1 MSKYPK
7 KLFYKIG
14 EVCDICGVEAHVLR
28 YWESEFSALAPTR
41 NKSGQRIY
49 RLKDLEIIDTIKRL
63 LYQEG
68 YTIAGAGRRLLEQ
81 GLINGQEFPLL
92 RKRKV
97 SPAETLA
104 QIKGLAQEILQILD
118 KAAERSSKAR
128 SSPTKLAAPATET
141 EAAPGTQ
148 LIMSEI
154 LLPDAQAGAGK
165 VEKR

>member
-1 MSKYPK
+1 MPRYPK

-14 EVCDICGVEAHVLR
+14 EVCEICGVEAHVLR

-49 RLKDLEIIDTIKRL
+49 RGKDLEIIDTIKRL

-81 GLINGQEFPLL
+81 GLLNGQEFPLL

-104 QIKGLAQEILQILD
+104 EIRQSLNEILEILD
-118 KAAERSSKAR
+118 RTPPKAKETRIA
-128 SSPTKLAAPATET
+128 TAASHSGTA
-141 EAAPGTQ
+141 TQ
-148 LIMSEI
+148 LIMSDI
-154 LLPDAQAGAGK
+154 LLTDAQPEPDKA
-165 VEKR
+165 EKR

>member
-1 MSKYPK
+1 PK

-14 EVCDICGVEAHVLR
+14 EVCEICGVEAHVLR

-49 RLKDLEIIDTIKRL
+49 RGKDLEIIDTIKRL

-68 YTIAGAGRRLLEQ
+68 YTIAGAVRRLLEQ
-81 GLINGQEFPLL
+81 GVLNGQEFPLL

-104 QIKGLAQEILQILD
+104 EIKQGLGEILEILHRHEP
-118 KAAERSSKAR
+118 KAM
-128 SSPTKLAAPATET
+128 
-141 EAAPGTQ
+141 EADRTPVPSHSDAGTQ
-148 LIMSEI
+148 LIMSDI
-154 LLPDAQAGAGK
+154 LLTDTQPEPDKA
-165 VEKR
+165 EKR

>member
-1 MSKYPK
+1 MPKYPK

-14 EVCDICGVEAHVLR
+14 EVCEICGVEAHVLR

-49 RLKDLEIIDTIKRL
+49 RGKDLEIIDTIKRL

-81 GLINGQEFPLL
+81 GLLNGQEFPLL

-104 QIKGLAQEILQILD
+104 EIKESLNEILEILD
-118 KAAERSSKAR
+118 RSEAKANETRQ
-128 SSPTKLAAPATET
+128 PTTVSDPNPAA
-141 EAAPGTQ
+141 TQ

-154 LLPDAQAGAGK
+154 LLTNPEPEPDKA
-165 VEKR
+165 EKR

>member
-1 MSKYPK
+1 MPKYPK

-14 EVCDICGVEAHVLR
+14 EVCEICGVEAHVLR

-49 RLKDLEIIDTIKRL
+49 RGKDLEIIDTIKRL

-81 GLINGQEFPLL
+81 GLLNGQEFPLL

-104 QIKGLAQEILQILD
+104 EIKQSLNEIVEILDRNQ
-118 KAAERSSKAR
+118 SKAKDTR
-128 SSPTKLAAPATET
+128 VAVAPSHSNTA
-141 EAAPGTQ
+141 TQ
-148 LIMSEI
+148 LIMSDI
-154 LLPDAQAGAGK
+154 LLKDAQPGPDKA
-165 VEKR
+165 EKR

>member
-1 MSKYPK
+1 MPRYPK

-14 EVCDICGVEAHVLR
+14 EVCEICGVEAHVLR

-49 RLKDLEIIDTIKRL
+49 RGKDLEIIDTIKRL

-81 GLINGQEFPLL
+81 GLLNGQEFPLL

-104 QIKGLAQEILQILD
+104 EIKQSLNEIVEILDRNQ
-118 KAAERSSKAR
+118 SKAKETR
-128 SSPTKLAAPATET
+128 LPLTPSHSNAA
-141 EAAPGTQ
+141 TQ
-148 LIMSEI
+148 LIMSDI
-154 LLPDAQAGAGK
+154 LLKDAEPEPDKA
-165 VEKR
+165 EKR

>member
-1 MSKYPK
+1 MPKYPK

-14 EVCDICGVEAHVLR
+14 EVCEICGVEAHVLR

-49 RLKDLEIIDTIKRL
+49 RGKDLEIIDTIKRL

-81 GLINGQEFPLL
+81 GVLNGQEFPLL

-104 QIKGLAQEILQILD
+104 EIKQSLNEILEILD
-118 KAAERSSKAR
+118 RTQSKPKEAR
-128 SSPTKLAAPATET
+128 GAAPSAHSN
-141 EAAPGTQ
+141 ATQ
-148 LIMSEI
+148 LIMSDI
-154 LLPDAQAGAGK
+154 LLKDAKPEPDKA
-165 VEKR
+165 EKR

>member
-1 MSKYPK
+1 MPRYPK

-14 EVCDICGVEAHVLR
+14 EVCEICGVEAHVLR

-49 RLKDLEIIDTIKRL
+49 RAKDLEIIDTIKRL

-81 GLINGQEFPLL
+81 GLL

-97 SPAETLA
+97 SPAQTLA
-104 QIKGLAQEILQILD
+104 EIRQSLNEIVEILD
-118 KAAERSSKAR
+118 RTSPKPKETRPTAPPPHSSAA
-128 SSPTKLAAPATET
+128 
-141 EAAPGTQ
+141 TQ

-154 LLPDAQAGAGK
+154 LLKDTGHEPEK
-165 VEKR
+165 TEKR

>member
-1 MSKYPK
+1 MPRYPK

-14 EVCDICGVEAHVLR
+14 EVCEICGVEAHVLR

-49 RLKDLEIIDTIKRL
+49 RGKDLEIIDTIKRL

-81 GLINGQEFPLL
+81 GLLNGQEFPLL

-104 QIKGLAQEILQILD
+104 EIKQSLNEILEILD
-118 KAAERSSKAR
+118 RTQSKAKETR
-128 SSPTKLAAPATET
+128 VPTAASHSSTA
-141 EAAPGTQ
+141 TQ
-148 LIMSEI
+148 LIMSDI
-154 LLPDAQAGAGK
+154 LLKDDQPEPDKA
-165 VEKR
+165 EKR

>member
-1 MSKYPK
+1 MPKYPK

-14 EVCDICGVEAHVLR
+14 EVCEICGVEAHVLR

-49 RLKDLEIIDTIKRL
+49 RAKDLEIIDTIKRL

-81 GLINGQEFPLL
+81 GLVNGHEFPLL
-92 RKRKV
+92 RKRKL
-97 SPAETLA
+97 SRAETLSE
-104 QIKGLAQEILQILD
+104 IKESLKEIIEILD
-118 KAAERSSKAR
+118 RPKEKADDDLPLIGPSQ
-128 SSPTKLAAPATET
+128 
-141 EAAPGTQ
+141 PGVATQ

-154 LLPDAQAGAGK
+154 LLKDPDPEPDPA
-165 VEKR
+165 EKR

>member
-1 MSKYPK
+1 MSRYPK

-14 EVCDICGVEAHVLR
+14 EVCEICGVEAHVLR

-49 RLKDLEIIDTIKRL
+49 RAKDLEIIDTIKRL

-81 GLINGQEFPLL
+81 GLLNGQEFPLL

-104 QIKGLAQEILQILD
+104 EIKQSLNEILEILD
-118 KAAERSSKAR
+118 RRESKGKQAPP
-128 SSPTKLAAPATET
+128 PTVPLHSDTA
-141 EAAPGTQ
+141 GTQ

-154 LLPDAQAGAGK
+154 LLKEPELEPDKA
-165 VEKR
+165 EKR

>member
-1 MSKYPK
+1 MPKYPK

-14 EVCDICGVEAHVLR
+14 EVCEICGVEAHVLR

-49 RLKDLEIIDTIKRL
+49 RGKDLEIIDTIKRL

-81 GLINGQEFPLL
+81 GLINGQEYPLL

-104 QIKGLAQEILQILD
+104 EIKQSLNEILEILERNHR
-118 KAAERSSKAR
+118 KAKE
-128 SSPTKLAAPATET
+128 THPATPS
-141 EAAPGTQ
+141 AHSNATQ

-154 LLPDAQAGAGK
+154 LLKDPQPEPEK
-165 VEKR
+165 TEKR

>member
-1 MSKYPK
+1 MPRYPK

-14 EVCDICGVEAHVLR
+14 EVCEICGVEAHVLR

-49 RLKDLEIIDTIKRL
+49 RGKDLEIIDTIKRL

-81 GLINGQEFPLL
+81 GLLNGQEFPLL

-97 SPAETLA
+97 SPAETIA
-104 QIKGLAQEILQILD
+104 EIKQSLGEILEILHRHEP
-118 KAAERSSKAR
+118 KAM
-128 SSPTKLAAPATET
+128 
-141 EAAPGTQ
+141 EAADQPPVSSHSDAGTQ
-148 LIMSEI
+148 LIMSDI
-154 LLPDAQAGAGK
+154 LLTATPAEPDKAR
-165 VEKR
+165 KR

>member
-1 MSKYPK
+1 MPRYPK

-14 EVCDICGVEAHVLR
+14 EVCEICGVEAHVLR
-28 YWESEFSALAPTR
+28 YWESEFSALTPTR

-49 RLKDLEIIDTIKRL
+49 RAKDLEIIDTIRRL

-81 GLINGQEFPLL
+81 GLLNGQEFPLL

-104 QIKGLAQEILQILD
+104 EVKQSLNEILEILHRH
-118 KAAERSSKAR
+118 ESKAMEGQV
-128 SSPTKLAAPATET
+128 SVVASHSDV
-141 EAAPGTQ
+141 GTQ
-148 LIMSEI
+148 LIMSDI
-154 LLPDAQAGAGK
+154 LLKDTQSKPDKA
-165 VEKR
+165 EKR

>member
-1 MSKYPK
+1 MPKYPK

-14 EVCDICGVEAHVLR
+14 EVCEICGVEAHVLR
-28 YWESEFSALAPTR
+28 YWEAEFSALSPTR

-49 RLKDLEIIDTIKRL
+49 RAKDLEIIDTIKRL

-92 RKRKV
+92 RKRKA

-104 QIKGLAQEILQILD
+104 EIRQSLKDILAILE
-118 KAAERSSKAR
+118 K
-128 SSPTKLAAPATET
+128 PAPKV
-141 EAAPGTQ
+141 EASCPPVVPSRPPAGTQ

-154 LLPDAQAGAGK
+154 LLKEPQPQAEK